1 MDGKERPW
9 QDTCSSGDR
18 RPGGYT
24 PSSEEHAFVGRDGN
38 GRKRYTSKTFHGT
51 KKEAGIALAAFVTEV
66 AKDRNA
72 SSPAEPITVSQ
83 TLNKWLDSRRVQL
96 SPATTDRYRVAITH
110 VEPVIGSMR
119 VARLRPHHIED
130 LYSALVAEG
139 QSGSSIR
146 KIHWALRQS
155 LAWAHRRGYTSI
167 IATDGIELPLGARE
181 MEPPSSDDVRTVIE
195 HLLAKDPGW
204 GTLIAVISWTG
215 CRRGE
220 VAGLRWEDVDL
231 TQGSLL
237 IRRSVAAV
245 PGGSQVK
252 GTKTGDIRRIA
263 IGPKTMKLLK
273 AHKKRS
279 EGRAT
284 RCGAVVKSCS
294 YNFSPVPGG
303 ERPYNPYTITR
314 TFVEACEEAGV
325 PRMRLHDLRH
335 HSATTLL
342 KNGASVGEVMDRHG
356 WRTVGTVNRY
366 RHLLEAQDSAATK
379 ALENA

>member
-1 MDGKERPW
+1 MQQRG
-9 QDTCSSGDR
+9 
-18 RPGGYT
+18 
-24 PSSEEHAFVGRDGN
+24 PSSWRLHAFVGKDNN

-83 TLNKWLDSRRVQL
+83 TLSKWLVSRRARL
-96 SPATTDRYRVAITH
+96 SPATTDRYRVAIKH
-110 VEPVIGSMR
+110 IEPVIGSIR

-130 LYSALVAEG
+130 LYGALVAEG
-139 QSGSSIR
+139 HSGSSIR

-167 IATDGIELPLGARE
+167 IATDGIELPPLGARE

-195 HLLAKDPGW
+195 HLLDKDPDW
-204 GTLIAVISWTG
+204 GTLVAVIAWTG

-231 TQGSLL
+231 TQRSLL

-245 PGGSQVK
+245 PGGIQVK
-252 GTKTGDIRRIA
+252 GTKTGEIRRIA
-263 IGPKTMKLLK
+263 IGPKTVKLLK
-273 AHKKRS
+273 AQKKRS
-279 EGRAT
+279 GERAKKCNAT
-284 RCGAVVKSCS
+284 LESSS
-294 YNFSPVPGG
+294 YIFSPKPGG
-303 ERPYNPYTITR
+303 QRPYHPYTITR
-314 TFVEACEEAGV
+314 TFVEACREAGV

-335 HSATTLL
+335 HSAATLL
-342 KNGASVGEVMDRHG
+342 KGGASVGEVMDRHG
-356 WRTVGTVNRY
+356 WRTVEMVNRY
-366 RHLLEAQDSAATK
+366 RHLREAQDSAAAK
-379 ALENA
+379 VLENA